1 MRTVG
6 DKDFIVLGN
15 AVINKYSNNIVI
27 KSENGENSMAYL
39 MNKYQKYDGDIIQ
52 SKPTDEIHIF
62 SEDTL
67 IIIKSPVMERIDFTF
82 DKKLRINI
90 ISDKIEEMDPKT
102 YMRKIKIEKIR
113 NGRKNSDKCSD

>member
-27 KSENGENSMAYL
+27 KSENGEKSMAYL
-39 MNKYQKYDGDIIQ
+39 MNKYQRCDGDIIQ